1 MLGLMAKNRP
11 SSSDRP
17 PHQDANEAPDGES
30 RPAPQRLDE
39 WRLERV
45 AFDSPGAVERMSDAP
60 PALISILAA
69 MVGEVIEYERQEAA
83 TDGT

>member
-1 MLGLMAKNRP
+1 M
-11 SSSDRP
+11 S
-17 PHQDANEAPDGES
+17 ANEAHNGD
-30 RPAPQRLDE
+30 RPQAPQRAGE

-45 AFDSPGAVERMSDAP
+45 AFDSAGALERMSDAP

>member
-1 MLGLMAKNRP
+1 M
-11 SSSDRP
+11 
-17 PHQDANEAPDGES
+17 DANEPDAGD
-30 RPAPQRLDE
+30 RPQEPQRPDE

-45 AFDSPGAVERMSDAP
+45 AFDSPGALERMSDAP

>member
-1 MLGLMAKNRP
+1 M
-11 SSSDRP
+11 
-17 PHQDANEAPDGES
+17 DANEAHDVD
-30 RPAPQRLDE
+30 RPQAPQRADE

-45 AFDSPGAVERMSDAP
+45 AFDSPGALERMSDAP

>member
-1 MLGLMAKNRP
+1 M
-11 SSSDRP
+11 
-17 PHQDANEAPDGES
+17 HANEAQNGE
-30 RPAPQRLDE
+30 RPREPQCLDE

-45 AFDSPGAVERMSDAP
+45 AFDSPGQVERMSDAP

-83 TDGT
+83 THGT

>member
-1 MLGLMAKNRP
+1 MPTR
-11 SSSDRP
+11 RP
-17 PHQDANEAPDGES
+17 PHQDANEAHDGD
-30 RPAPQRLDE
+30 RLLARQRVHE

-45 AFDSPGAVERMSDAP
+45 AFDSPGALERMSDGP

>member
-1 MLGLMAKNRP
+1 M
-11 SSSDRP
+11 
-17 PHQDANEAPDGES
+17 DANEAHDGD
-30 RPAPQRLDE
+30 RPKEPPCLDE

-45 AFDSPGAVERMSDAP
+45 SFDSPGAVERMSDAP

-69 MVGEVIEYERQEAA
+69 MVAEVVEYERQEVA